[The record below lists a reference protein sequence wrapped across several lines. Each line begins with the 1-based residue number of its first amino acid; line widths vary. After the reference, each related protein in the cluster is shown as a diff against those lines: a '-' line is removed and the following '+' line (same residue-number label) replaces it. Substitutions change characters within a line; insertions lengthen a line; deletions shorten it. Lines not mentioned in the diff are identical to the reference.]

1 MKDYFVCKCR
11 KLKWFF
17 HLVEEL
23 RFDLEKLL
31 GIGNLFAFL
40 MINVECS

>member
-11 KLKWFF
+11 KLKCVF
-17 HLVEEL
+17 HLIEEL

-31 GIGNLFAFL
+31 DIGNLFAFL
-40 MINVECS
+40 LINVECN